1 MVYLDEEEKS
11 RAKMCVANITDKL
24 QAIDTELN
32 TREKPYKTY
41 LKEKMDSINWDIK
54 VLNSM
59 INKGDD

>member
-41 LKEKMDSINWDIK
+41 LKEKTDSINWDIK